1 MQYPIIAQ
9 PQSAFTPTFAQGG
22 MADTARAV
30 RSYGR
35 DDDTMLVHMTPNEV
49 NSLQG
54 LAMAHGGSLTINPH
68 TGLPEAG
75 FLKSILPTLLGA
87 GLTFFSGGAL
97 TPLMSAGIVG
107 GGTALATGDLNKG
120 LMAGLGAYG
129 GAGIGGA
136 LASTGTAAGAAAGT
150 GGAMDM
156 GIGGSGILDAGAATS
171 AAPTTMGTLT
181 AGSEA
186 LTPVASSIA
195 TPGLATLAPTAAP
208 ATTPMATPGLDTLG
222 AGLKDLTT
230 PGGMGRFGSAFTGQ
244 VGGGLGTTA
253 ALTGLSAPLMEAAQ
267 PQYALSETTGGSSY
281 SGPYRPSERKV
292 QYPGQARDR
301 RDSSE
306 FSYFTSTNPYP
317 GIMAAASGGAV
328 RYQEGGAVDG
338 AEILDRTVQMPSSAY
353 QAGAVPEF
361 NYNFQPVGVY
371 TPPSASTPTPAQTTA
386 NEAVGLLDGDE
397 GGMAFRERLNRLR
410 SMYEPQSTAPNLSN
424 YKYDPTT
431 QRMVPA
437 VTQMAQGGL
446 AALNAFGEGGMPK
459 GRFLQGD
466 GDGTSDSIPATI
478 GGTQPARLA
487 DGEFVIDARTVSEIG
502 NGSSKAGA
510 KKLYAMME
518 RVHAERKKAKRGQD
532 SNADRHLPV

>member
-1 MQYPIIAQ
+1 MQYPVIAQ

-75 FLKSILPTLLGA
+75 FLKSILPLVAGFALGPAGLGMSALGA
-87 GLTFFSGGAL
+87 GLT
-97 TPLMSAGIVG
+97 VG
-107 GGTALATGDLNKG
+107 GTTALVSGDLNKG
-120 LMAGLGAYG
+120 LMAGLGAFG
-129 GAGIGGA
+129 GAGLGGA
-136 LASTGTAAGAAAGT
+136 LASTGTEAAKAAMVPE
-150 GGAMDM
+150 GGVGMSELLNPASQMSV
-156 GIGGSGILDAGAATS
+156 GPPISENAISQLTTAAPQMS
-171 AAPTTMGTLT
+171 MAPAAAPTGMT
-181 AGSEA
+181 A
-186 LTPVASSIA
+186 PQ
-195 TPGLATLAPTAAP
+195 LATAQAAAPTGVDA
-208 ATTPMATPGLDTLG
+208 LG
-222 AGLKDLTT
+222 TGAKDLTT
-230 PGGMGRFGSAFTGQ
+230 PGGMGRFGSAFGEQT
-244 VGGGLGTTA
+244 GGGLGTSA
-253 ALTGLSAPLMEAAQ
+253 ALMGLSAPFMEAAQ
-267 PQYALSETTGGSSY
+267 PQYALPETTTGSSY
-281 SGPYRPSERKV
+281 SGPYKPAERKV
-292 QYPGQARDR
+292 QYPGQTRNL

-306 FSYFTSTNPYP
+306 FSYFNVTNPYP
-317 GIMAAASGGAV
+317 GIV
-328 RYQEGGAVDG
+328 RYQEGGAVSG
-338 AEILDRTVQMPSSAY
+338 GEELNRAVQMPSPDY
-353 QAGAVPEF
+353 QTGTAPEF
-361 NYNFQPVGVY
+361 NYNFQPVEAPGVP
-371 TPPSASTPTPAQTTA
+371 TSAAPMQGISSTPMRNIPFNPKRAIKQGNLQRATPSNAI
-386 NEAVGLLDGDE
+386 D
-397 GGMAFRERLNRLR
+397 
-410 SMYEPQSTAPNLSN
+410 LSG
-424 YKYDPTT
+424 YKYDPVT
-431 QRMVPA
+431 QSMVPT

-446 AALNAFGEGGMPK
+446 AALNAFSEGGMPK
-459 GRFLQGD
+459 GRFLQGA

>member
-87 GLTFFSGGAL
+87 GLTFFSGGTL
-97 TPLMSAGIVG
+97 SPLMAAGIVG

-129 GAGIGGA
+129 GAGLGGA
-136 LASTGTAAGAAAGT
+136 LASTGTAAGAAGMGT
-150 GGAMDM
+150 TGAMDM
-156 GIGGSGILDAGAATS
+156 GVGGSGILGGGSAATS
-171 AAPTTMGTLT
+171 AAPTTLGTLT

-186 LTPVASSIA
+186 LTPISTS
-195 TPGLATLAPTAAP
+195 T
-208 ATTPMATPGLDTLG
+208 ATPGLDTLG

-230 PGGMGRFGSAFTGQ
+230 PGGMGRFGSAFTAQ
-244 VGGGLGTTA
+244 TGGGLGTTA

-267 PQYALSETTGGSSY
+267 PQYALPETTTGSSY
-281 SGPYRPSERKV
+281 TGPYKPSERKV

-306 FSYFTSTNPYP
+306 FSYFDSTNPYP
-317 GIMAAASGGAV
+317 GVA
-328 RYQEGGAVDG
+328 RYQEGGVVNRA
-338 AEILDRTVQMPSSAY
+338 VQMPTSEY

-361 NYNFQPVGVY
+361 NYNFRPIEVPVSPV
-371 TPPSASTPTPAQTTA
+371 SAAPVQDMPFPFVQ
-386 NEAVGLLDGDE
+386 GDE
-397 GGMAFRERLNRLR
+397 SETPERLNPKLAHMLR
-410 SMYEPQSTAPNLSN
+410 MRGEPQSTAPDLS
-424 YKYDPTT
+424 KFRYDPTT
-431 QRMVPA
+431 QSMVPT

-446 AALNAFGEGGMPK
+446 AALNAFSEGGMPK
-459 GRFLQGD
+459 GRFLQGA

-518 RVHAERKKAKRGQD
+518 RVHKARKAAKRGQD

>member
-97 TPLMSAGIVG
+97 SPLMAAGVVG
-107 GGTALATGDLNKG
+107 GGTALATGDLSKG

-129 GAGIGGA
+129 GAGLGGA
-136 LASTGTAAGAAAGT
+136 LASTGTAAGAAGMGT
-150 GGAMDM
+150 TGAMDM
-156 GIGGSGILDAGAATS
+156 GVGGSGILGGGSAATS
-171 AAPTTMGTLT
+171 AAPTTLGTLT

-186 LTPVASSIA
+186 LTPIA
-195 TPGLATLAPTAAP
+195 TST
-208 ATTPMATPGLDTLG
+208 ATPGLDTLG

-230 PGGMGRFGSAFTGQ
+230 PGGMGRFGSAFTAQ
-244 VGGGLGTTA
+244 TGGGLGTTA

-267 PQYALSETTGGSSY
+267 PQYALPETTVGSSY
-281 SGPYRPSERKV
+281 SGPYKPSERKV

-306 FSYFTSTNPYP
+306 FSYFDTTNPYP
-317 GIMAAASGGAV
+317 GIA
-328 RYQEGGAVDG
+328 RYQEGGAVEG
-338 AEILDRTVQMPSSAY
+338 AEVLDRAVRMPTSEY

-361 NYNFQPVGVY
+361 NYNFRPIEVPVAPVGAAPVQEVMPFPF
-371 TPPSASTPTPAQTTA
+371 TQ
-386 NEAVGLLDGDE
+386 E
-397 GGMAFRERLNRLR
+397 GTSEGGGEEGMAFREKFNRIR
-410 SMYEPQSTAPNLSN
+410 GMHAPQSTAPDLSK
-424 YKYDPTT
+424 YKYDPST
-431 QRMVPA
+431 QRMVPT

-446 AALNAFGEGGMPK
+446 AALNAFSEGGTPK
-459 GRFLQGD
+459 GRFLQGA

-518 RVHAERKKAKRGQD
+518 RVHKARKAAKRGQD
-532 SNADRHLPV
+532 SNADRYLPI

>member
-1 MQYPIIAQ
+1 MQYPITAR

-22 MADTARAV
+22 MTDAARAV

-87 GLTFFSGGAL
+87 GLSMIPGVG
-97 TPLMSAGIVG
+97 PLMAAGIVG

-129 GAGIGGA
+129 GASLGGA
-136 LASTGTAAGAAAGT
+136 LASTGTAAGAAGMGT
-150 GGAMDM
+150 TGAMDM
-156 GIGGSGILDAGAATS
+156 GVGGSGMLGGGSAAAS
-171 AAPTTMGTLT
+171 AAPTTLGTLT

-186 LTPVASSIA
+186 LTPIASSIA
-195 TPGLATLAPTAAP
+195 TPGLATLAPTATP
-208 ATTPMATPGLDTLG
+208 AATAMPGLDTLG
-222 AGLKDLTT
+222 AGLKDMTT
-230 PGGMGRFGSAFTGQ
+230 PGGMGRFGSAFTAQ
-244 VGGGLGTTA
+244 TGGGLGTTA

-267 PQYALSETTGGSSY
+267 PQYALPETTTESSY
-281 SGPYRPSERKV
+281 TGPYRPTERKV

-301 RDSSE
+301 KDSSE
-306 FSYFTSTNPYP
+306 FSYFASTNPYP
-317 GIMAAASGGAV
+317 GIA
-328 RYQEGGAVDG
+328 RYQEGGAVEG
-338 AEILDRTVQMPSSAY
+338 AEVLDRVVRMPTSEY

-361 NYNFQPVGVY
+361 NYNFRPIEVPVSSGSAA
-371 TPPSASTPTPAQTTA
+371 PMQDMPSSFVNYGEGETT
-386 NEAVGLLDGDE
+386 G
-397 GGMAFRERLNRLR
+397 RLNPKLAHMLR
-410 SMYEPQSTAPNLSN
+410 MRGEPQSTAPDLS
-424 YKYDPTT
+424 KFRYDPTT
-431 QRMVPA
+431 QSMVPT

-446 AALNAFGEGGMPK
+446 AALNAFSEGGMPK
-459 GRFLQGD
+459 GRFLQGA

-518 RVHAERKKAKRGQD
+518 RVHKARKAAKRGQD

>member
-9 PQSAFTPTFAQGG
+9 PQPAFTPTFAQGG

-35 DDDTMLVHMTPNEV
+35 DDDTMLIHMTPNEV

-97 TPLMSAGIVG
+97 SPLMAAGVVG

-129 GAGIGGA
+129 GASLGGA
-136 LASTGTAAGAAAGT
+136 LSSTGTEAAKAAMVPE
-150 GGAMDM
+150 GGLGMSELLNPASQMSVGPPISENAISQLATAAPQMSMAPVTAPM
-156 GIGGSGILDAGAATS
+156 GMTAPQLATAQA
-171 AAPTTMGTLT
+171 AAPT
-181 AGSEA
+181 
-186 LTPVASSIA
+186 
-195 TPGLATLAPTAAP
+195 
-208 ATTPMATPGLDTLG
+208 GLDTLG

-230 PGGMGRFGSAFTGQ
+230 PGGMGRFGSAFTAQ
-244 VGGGLGTTA
+244 TGGGLGTSA
-253 ALTGLSAPLMEAAQ
+253 ALTGLSAPFMEAAQ
-267 PQYALSETTGGSSY
+267 PQYALPETTTGSSY
-281 SGPYRPSERKV
+281 PGPYKPSERKV

-353 QAGAVPEF
+353 QAGTVPEF

-371 TPPSASTPTPAQTTA
+371 TPPSASIPTPAQTTA
-386 NEAVGLLDGDE
+386 NEAVGLLDGDG

-410 SMYEPQSTAPNLSN
+410 SMYEPQSTAPNLSK

-446 AALNAFGEGGMPK
+446 AALNAFSEGGMPK

-532 SNADRHLPV
+532 SNADRHLPM

>member
-75 FLKSILPTLLGA
+75 FLKSILPTLLGV
-87 GLTFFSGGAL
+87 GLSMIPGVG
-97 TPLMSAGIVG
+97 PLMAAGIVG
-107 GGTALATGDLNKG
+107 GGTALATGDLSKG

-129 GAGIGGA
+129 GAGLGGA
-136 LASTGTAAGAAAGT
+136 LASTGTAAGAAGMGT
-150 GGAMDM
+150 TGAMDM
-156 GIGGSGILDAGAATS
+156 GVGGSGILGGGSAATS
-171 AAPTTMGTLT
+171 AAPTTLGTLT

-186 LTPVASSIA
+186 LTPISTS
-195 TPGLATLAPTAAP
+195 T
-208 ATTPMATPGLDTLG
+208 ATPGLDTLG

-230 PGGMGRFGSAFTGQ
+230 PGGMGRFGSAFTAQ
-244 VGGGLGTTA
+244 TGGGLGTTA

-267 PQYALSETTGGSSY
+267 PQYALPETTVGSSY
-281 SGPYRPSERKV
+281 TGPYRPTERKV

-306 FSYFTSTNPYP
+306 FSYFDTTNPYP
-317 GIMAAASGGAV
+317 GVA
-328 RYQEGGAVDG
+328 RYQEGGVVDR
-338 AEILDRTVQMPSSAY
+338 AVQMPPSAY
-353 QAGAVPEF
+353 QTGAAPEF
-361 NYNFQPVGVY
+361 NYNFRPIEVPVAPVGAAPVQEVMPFPF
-371 TPPSASTPTPAQTTA
+371 TQ
-386 NEAVGLLDGDE
+386 GDE
-397 GGMAFRERLNRLR
+397 SEETGRLNPKLAHMLR
-410 SMYEPQSTAPNLSN
+410 SRREAQSAAPEIPS

-431 QRMVPA
+431 QSVVPT

-446 AALNAFGEGGMPK
+446 AALNAFSEGGMPK
-459 GRFLQGD
+459 GRFLQGA